1 MPMAPNGQ
9 KIVSNIYNNNY
20 YQYETGTAMNA
31 RESENY
37 LAISHSSSASKSV
50 FSLAR
55 FYRANNNNKSSR
67 EQLTCKKNGGLTQ
80 ITLIVT

>member
-1 MPMAPNGQ
+1 MLCQYEYNISNANGQ

-37 LAISHSSSASKSV
+37 LAIPRSSSALKSV
-50 FSLAR
+50 EIFWAEI
-55 FYRANNNNKSSR
+55 YR
-67 EQLTCKKNGGLTQ
+67 
-80 ITLIVT
+80 